1 MKTAFQKKRY
11 FKIGEVSNIVGV
23 DPYVLR
29 FWEKEFKEIKPVRFS
44 SQRLYRYQDIET
56 ILEIKRLL
64 YEEGFTVAGA
74 KKHLAYGLRYRNLL
88 NEVKG
93 ELQKILDVL
102 KKDKT

>member
-1 MKTAFQKKRY
+1 MKPAFQKKQY
-11 FKIGEVSNIVGV
+11 FKIGEVSNIAGV
-23 DPYVLR
+23 EPYVLR

-74 KKHLAYGLRYRNLL
+74 KKQLSSHLRYQSLL
-88 NEVKG
+88 KEVKE
-93 ELQKILDVL
+93 ELQEILDIL
-102 KKDKT
+102 KKG